1 MRAIQ
6 ATPPSPVPSVA
17 NSDQT
22 WHQLEVNAVL
32 AKLETDQTYGLD
44 ETVAAERLERD
55 GPNALIEAGVKSP
68 WLILLEQFT
77 GTMVLVLILAA
88 VVSIVLGEVTDAIAI
103 LVIVVLNA
111 ALGFSQEFRAE
122 QAMAALRQLSSPTV
136 RLRRGGKLHEH
147 PAGDLVAGDI
157 VLLEAGN
164 LVSADGRLLEAVN
177 LRIQES
183 SLTGESVPVDKSVPA
198 LESEVLPVGDRA
210 NMVFMGTAVTA
221 GRGLMVVTETG
232 MRSELGRLAGM
243 SQSVKTEATPLQRR
257 LAKLGRDLAFAALA
271 LVAVVFVLGVLR
283 GEDAKLMLITALSLA
298 VAVVPE
304 GLPAVAT
311 ITLALGAQRM
321 LKRRALIRKLAA
333 VETLGSVTVI
343 CSDKTGTMTQNRMTV
358 SVLDVAGNTLEF
370 EELLE
375 RSGTAIREQPETQ
388 ISRPELIALIAGAV
402 LCNDANLVRD
412 DQNNPEAAGD
422 PTETA
427 LVVAA
432 AHVGLVK
439 PTLEERFPRVSELA
453 FDSERKCMTT
463 VHRVPT
469 ELPNEWPL
477 GASTHVAFTKGAPG
491 GLLEVCTR
499 VLINGEVQRLDEAQR
514 ERINAAQRGLASRQ
528 MRVLG
533 VAYRP
538 LDTIPNDTELE
549 RDLTFIGVIGMI
561 DPLRPEVLEAVAT
574 CKTAGI
580 RTVMITGDHPLTA
593 QQIAREL
600 GIGEN
605 SQVLTGRELE
615 GMTPEE
621 LATRV
626 PSVSVF
632 ARVAPEHKLR
642 IIEAL
647 QSRGELVSM
656 TGDGVNDAPAL
667 KRADIGVAMGMTGT
681 DVAKQASAMVLL
693 DDNFATIVSAVKEG
707 RVIFDNI
714 RKFVKYTMTS
724 NAGEIWT
731 MLLGPLLGM
740 PLALVPLQIL
750 WINLVTDG
758 LPGLALGF
766 EPAERGTMQRPPY
779 PLKQSFFDQGLG
791 WHILWVGLLMGG
803 VSLGTGYVYWR
814 AGSAAWQTMVF
825 TTLTLSQM
833 GHVLAIR
840 SSTDS
845 LFGQGLG
852 SNKPLVAAV
861 ALTFALQLAVIYLPP
876 LQSVFRTRALSLT
889 DLGIALGLSTVV
901 FIAVEIEKLIRR
913 FHQGGQSRLV

>member
-1 MRAIQ
+1 MTAIQ
-6 ATPPSPVPSVA
+6 AKPSSPVSTTT
-17 NSDQT
+17 SSGHT

-32 AKLETDQTYGLD
+32 AKLETDATYGLD

-103 LVIVVLNA
+103 LVIVILNA

-136 RLRRGGKLHEH
+136 RLRRGGKLHER

-164 LVSADGRLLEAVN
+164 LVSADGRLLEAAN
-177 LRIQES
+177 LRVQES
-183 SLTGESVPVDKSVPA
+183 SLTGESVPADKSVSS
-198 LESEVLPVGDRA
+198 LEAEVLPVGDRS

-221 GRGLMVVTETG
+221 GRGVMVVTETG

-243 SQSVKTEATPLQRR
+243 LQSVKSEATPLQRR

-358 SVLDVAGNTLEF
+358 SVLDVTGNTLEF
-370 EELLE
+370 DELLE

-388 ISRPELIALIAGAV
+388 VSRPELIALIAGAV

-412 DQNNPEAAGD
+412 DPNNPEAAGD

-439 PTLEERFPRVSELA
+439 PTLEARFPRVSELA
-453 FDSERKCMTT
+453 FDSERKRMTT

-477 GASTHVAFTKGAPG
+477 GVSTHVAFTKGAPG

-499 VLINGEVQRLDEAQR
+499 VLINGEVQMLDDAGR

-538 LDTIPNDTELE
+538 LDTIPPDNELE

-626 PSVSVF
+626 PEVSVF

-667 KRADIGVAMGMTGT
+667 KRADIGVAMGITGT

-693 DDNFATIVSAVKEG
+693 DDNFATIVTAVKEG

-731 MLLGPLLGM
+731 MLLGPFLGM

-779 PLKQSFFDQGLG
+779 PLKQSFFNQGLG

-814 AGSAAWQTMVF
+814 NGSEDWQTMLF

-845 LFGQGLG
+845 LFTQGLG
-852 SNKPLVAAV
+852 SNKPLLAAV
-861 ALTFALQLAVIYLPP
+861 ALTLALQLAVIYLPP

-889 DLGIALGLSTVV
+889 DLGIALGLSTLV

-913 FHQGGQSRLV
+913 YRTGARP